1 MTLWLDAHISPHLA
15 DWIRDTVGSVV
26 VHVRDL
32 GLNEAEDSLIFSGAR
47 EADAIVITKD
57 RDFVELLSRLGPPP
71 KVIWCTCGNTSNDR
85 LMTILSKTLP
95 DALKLL
101 NQGEGLVEIS
111 DIV

>member
-1 MTLWLDAHISPHLA
+1 MTLWLDAHISPHLVT
-15 DWIRDTVGSVV
+15 WIRNTVGFAV

-32 GLNEAEDSLIFSGAR
+32 GLNEAEDSLIFSSAR

-71 KVIWCTCGNTSNDR
+71 RVIWCTCGNTSNDR
-85 LMTILSKTLP
+85 LMAILSKTLP

-101 NQGEGLVEIS
+101 NQGEGMVEIS